1 VFAYVAPR
9 KYSGGVMYST
19 SRMLRVLMVRNLL
32 AFRKIIRR
40 RRVFDV
46 EAYKR
51 FGATDKIAR
60 DILSVCG
67 LGDDTMIGFMKRV
80 ELVHL
85 VDLKDFF
92 CSKLPSLTHP
102 VLVMIR
108 HKSMTTAFYLEGS
121 FPLLE
126 NLFEPE
132 EDKEKQIFFQLAP
145 HVQFMQISRI

>member
-1 VFAYVAPR
+1 
-9 KYSGGVMYST
+9 MYST

-51 FGATDKIAR
+51 FGATDQMAR
-60 DILSVCG
+60 DILMMCG

-85 VDLKDFF
+85 VELKAFF
-92 CSKLPSLTHP
+92 CSDLPSLIHP
-102 VLVMIR
+102 VLVFIR
-108 HKSMTTAFYLEGS
+108 HKNMTTAFYLESS

-126 NLFEPE
+126 NLFEPQ
-132 EDKEKQIFFQLAP
+132 EDKEK
-145 HVQFMQISRI
+145 